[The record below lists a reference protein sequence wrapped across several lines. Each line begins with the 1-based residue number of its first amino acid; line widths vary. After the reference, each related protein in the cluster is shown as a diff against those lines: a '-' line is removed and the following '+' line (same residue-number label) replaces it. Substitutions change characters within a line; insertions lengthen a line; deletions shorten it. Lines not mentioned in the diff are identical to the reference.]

1 MKLVFATQNKHKQ
14 EEAEHVLVN
23 FAEVISLHDLNFF
36 EELPETHN
44 TLEENAAEK
53 AAYIF
58 DCFHTNCF
66 AEDTGLEIEA
76 LNGGPGVF
84 SARYA
89 GERKD
94 ASDNIR
100 LVLEKMIDAEN
111 RAAKFRTVICL
122 ILEERK
128 FFFEGVMKGKIS
140 DKASGEFGFG
150 YDPIFIPEG
159 FEQTFAEMNFAAKNK
174 ISHRK
179 KALEKMKMFL
189 KEELKR

>member
-1 MKLVFATQNKHKQ
+1 VKLVFATQNKHKQ

-76 LNGGPGVF
+76 LNGAPGVF

-89 GERKD
+89 GEK
-94 ASDNIR
+94 
-100 LVLEKMIDAEN
+100 KM
-111 RAAKFRTVICL
+111 RVTT
-122 ILEERK
+122 
-128 FFFEGVMKGKIS
+128 
-140 DKASGEFGFG
+140 SG
-150 YDPIFIPEG
+150 
-159 FEQTFAEMNFAAKNK
+159 
-174 ISHRK
+174 
-179 KALEKMKMFL
+179 
-189 KEELKR
+189 